1 MVVIMICYHNFFFC
15 GCDSGN
21 IFFFFGGCDRGN
33 GCENNVNSGNHIGKE
48 SGGAMDKLQRQ
59 WYSVVSGSSSV
70 VECRLA
76 VDGSVVKYEE

>member
-1 MVVIMICYHNFFFC
+1 MVVIMICYHNVFFS
-15 GCDSGN
+15 GCDSDN
-21 IFFFFGGCDRGN
+21 IFFWCCDRGN

>member
-1 MVVIMICYHNFFFC
+1 MICYHNFFFVVV
-15 GCDSGN
+15 
-21 IFFFFGGCDRGN
+21 IVAIFFFGGCDRGK
-33 GCENNVNSGNHIGKE
+33 GCENNVNSSNHSGKE